1 MKGGINLLVI
11 PLTRII
17 TKTLIIVQ
25 FLINTT
31 QSFNH
36 EKITMV
42 NKIRIFAWILTF
54 AIICE
59 ASVKY
64 VGNFVYFLVIVPFIF
79 IHIVMLKN
87 TRHFLIV
94 DYIFSYIVTS
104 IGEFSAT
111 LIAKLIFSC
120 TLYDILHT
128 EIYLVYNIL
137 FAVIS
142 VITTL
147 GICLYEEKRGSI
159 VKEIIDNLT
168 IADDLAIVISS
179 AILVFV
185 PFIHFYYFRP
195 TCENHILLIF
205 ISQQFLLPSM
215 LYLYFKYTNILS
227 LARKKIHQ
235 EELRVKNL
243 TEVTDALRT
252 IKHDY
257 NNILQSIN
265 GYVITKQY
273 DALNDHM
280 FNLIK
285 ESQKITALESINPSV
300 INQPAIYGIIASKY
314 YLTISKNIDFE
325 LSVST
330 NISSICTDFTKLS
343 RILGI
348 LMDNAIEAS
357 EKSEKPHIKLC
368 FSYNPKKNADIIS
381 ISNTIKEGITIDT
394 NSIFK
399 KGYSSKKV
407 KSGIGLWEVKKILAK
422 EENAQIFPDVKN
434 NVFSQTIVIEKS

>member
-1 MKGGINLLVI
+1 
-11 PLTRII
+11 
-17 TKTLIIVQ
+17 
-25 FLINTT
+25 
-31 QSFNH
+31 
-36 EKITMV
+36 
-42 NKIRIFAWILTF
+42 
-54 AIICE
+54 
-59 ASVKY
+59 
-64 VGNFVYFLVIVPFIF
+64 
-79 IHIVMLKN
+79 
-87 TRHFLIV
+87 
-94 DYIFSYIVTS
+94 
-104 IGEFSAT
+104 
-111 LIAKLIFSC
+111 
-120 TLYDILHT
+120 
-128 EIYLVYNIL
+128 
-137 FAVIS
+137 
-142 VITTL
+142 
-147 GICLYEEKRGSI
+147 
-159 VKEIIDNLT
+159 
-168 IADDLAIVISS
+168 
-179 AILVFV
+179 
-185 PFIHFYYFRP
+185 
-195 TCENHILLIF
+195 
-205 ISQQFLLPSM
+205 
-215 LYLYFKYTNILS
+215 
-227 LARKKIHQ
+227 
-235 EELRVKNL
+235 
-243 TEVTDALRT
+243 
-252 IKHDY
+252 
-257 NNILQSIN
+257 
-265 GYVITKQY
+265 
-273 DALNDHM
+273 M

-357 EKSEKPHIKLC
+357 EKSEEPHIKLC